1 MDDSGSPHDFDVWQ
15 AVAASGT
22 VLKQVEAEKSRTPA
36 VLERWRAAFGAES
49 VRIALEL
56 CEARRRLV
64 LKWPEASGWI
74 ADRSGAEQA
83 SSALAATY
91 KANQL
96 RKRGVIRV
104 TDLMCGI
111 GGDTA
116 AFHRA
121 GLEAHAIDH
130 DPFRVRCAAHNAG
143 CAFTEQDIRDHVD
156 DGSFVHLD
164 PPGVTRREKGVT
176 SGKIFS
182 PVRGCFESSK
192 PAWPEAC
199 INSHRNRSR

>member
-1 MDDSGSPHDFDVWQ
+1 MILTLGRPWQHPARCWTGSQ
-15 AVAASGT
+15 RR
-22 VLKQVEAEKSRTPA
+22 KRRTPA
-36 VLERWRAAFGAES
+36 VLERWRNEFGAEL
-49 VRIALEL
+49 VHIALEL

-74 ADRSGAEQA
+74 ADRSGAERA

-104 TDLMCGI
+104 TDLMCGV

-130 DPFRVRCAAHNAG
+130 DPFGFVALAHNAG
-143 CAFTEQDIRDHVD
+143 CAFTEQDIRNRVD
-156 DGSFVHLD
+156 DQFFMRQS
-164 PPGVTRREKGVT
+164 PRRDA
-176 SGKIFS
+176 SGKRAS
-182 PVRGCFESSK
+182 PVARSSPDPMMLQAPNGRGQGCTNSS
-192 PAWPEAC
+192 
-199 INSHRNRSR
+199 RNRS